1 MVVVEDTPALPVVVE
16 DEFSLEYV
24 NTVLEEKVPNLK
36 VLQCWSRFN
45 ICFIQIVSVT
55 GERPSLDNFLF

>member
-1 MVVVEDTPALPVVVE
+1 MVGE

-36 VLQCWSRFN
+36 VLQCWPRFN
-45 ICFIQIVSVT
+45 ICFIQIGKSDPKRNILEIT
-55 GERPSLDNFLF
+55 AETP